1 MKKIINK
8 LSVIAQMCDSGFQLD
23 ETSFDKIDGAMW
35 TISFKQTTESVFM
48 TFFLDQSRITTIQVD
63 TYENDKSVNKKYRAK
78 FNNFVR
84 EIAKKHPRF
93 ANWSTD
99 IMCDDWDDMNCIFD
113 SDSWKSYVEVSEI

>member
-1 MKKIINK
+1 MNKIVNK
-8 LSVIAQMCDSGFQLD
+8 LSVIAKIFDSGFQLD
-23 ETSFDKIDGAMW
+23 ETSFDKIDGALW
-35 TISFKQTTESVFM
+35 DVSFTQPDESVFI
-48 TFFLDQSRITTIQVD
+48 TFSLEQSRITSIQVD
-63 TYENDKSVNKKYRAK
+63 TYENDKSVNKKYCAK

-93 ANWSTD
+93 ANWSTE

>member
-1 MKKIINK
+1 MNKIVNK
-8 LSVIAQMCDSGFQLD
+8 LSVIAKICDSGFQLD
-23 ETSFDKIDGAMW
+23 ETSFDKIDGALW
-35 TISFKQTTESVFM
+35 DVSFTQPDESVFI
-48 TFFLDQSRITTIQVD
+48 TFSLEQSRITSIQVN

-93 ANWSTD
+93 ANWSTE

>member
-1 MKKIINK
+1 MNKIVNK
-8 LSVIAQMCDSGFQLD
+8 LSVIAKICDSGFQLD
-23 ETSFDKIDGAMW
+23 ETSFDKIDGALW
-35 TISFKQTTESVFM
+35 DVSFTQPDESVFI
-48 TFFLDQSRITTIQVD
+48 TFSLEQSRITSIQVD

-93 ANWSTD
+93 ANWSTE

>member
-1 MKKIINK
+1 MNKIVNK
-8 LSVIAQMCDSGFQLD
+8 LSVIAKICDSGFQLD
-23 ETSFDKIDGAMW
+23 ETSFDKIDGALW
-35 TISFKQTTESVFM
+35 DVSFTQPDESVFI
-48 TFFLDQSRITTIQVD
+48 TFSLEQSRITSIQVN

-84 EIAKKHPRF
+84 EIAKKHPHF